1 MVCLYYSSCI
11 CWIKASQNY
20 VLFNLKTNPLFLSRS
35 GRTTPSV
42 FNPFST
48 CTLNKFAIVNAMCMR
63 CFDPASRSCGEQQ
76 YDMLWAKSNR
86 SIGEIDM
93 FAQRC
98 RFSNGRQWVIPLHSS
113 VAPDEQRRAF
123 QTPPPGVRK
132 VVVGT
137 NIAETSITIDDV
149 VYVVDSGK
157 LKERRYNAS
166 RGMSMLVLGH
176 VSQVRFESSYSCNE
190 YSVLKCWYEQAFCV

>member
-1 MVCLYYSSCI
+1 
-11 CWIKASQNY
+11 
-20 VLFNLKTNPLFLSRS
+20 
-35 GRTTPSV
+35 
-42 FNPFST
+42 
-48 CTLNKFAIVNAMCMR
+48 MR
-63 CFDPASRSCGEQQ
+63 CFDPSSRSCGEQQ
-76 YDMLWAKSNR
+76 H
-86 SIGEIDM
+86 DM
-93 FAQRC
+93 FRAKPNQNIGKTDVFAQFC

-176 VSQVRFESSYSCNE
+176 VSQVRFKSCYSYCE
-190 YSVLKCWYEQAFCV
+190 YSVLKCWYELALCGAPNWPSSTCRCVISRAQSYFLSEKDERGRRAVHQ